1 MATTREGTTATPG
14 APYPKI
20 ELHVHLEGAVS
31 PELLFAAARRNGCSL
46 PFDSVEA
53 LREYMRF
60 RNFDQFIEAW
70 LATTTVLRTADD
82 YRELVLDYARRA
94 RAQGA
99 VYLEAIFSPTER
111 LPLGVSMQENFE
123 GFCDGA
129 QAAREQL
136 GVEVRLTPD
145 ITRFV
150 ELEVACELAE
160 WAVRYRDR
168 GVVGIGLGGPEVGYP
183 PEPYERAFA
192 IARDGGLGS
201 VPHAGET
208 EGPRSI
214 RGALDA
220 LAADRIR
227 HGVRAVEDPGLLR
240 ELADRQVVLDVCVL
254 SNVCLS
260 VVPSVADHQLPALLE
275 AGIPCTVN
283 TDDPTF
289 FGCDLL
295 SEHAAARS
303 LGADPRALFE
313 AGIAGALCDDETK
326 ARLRAIADSWDW
338 DAASAATPASD
349 GDADEPAVAAG

>member
-1 MATTREGTTATPG
+1 MSVA

-53 LREYMRF
+53 LTEYMRF
-60 RNFDQFIEAW
+60 RDFDHFIEAW
-70 LATTTVLRTADD
+70 MATTTVLRTAED

-94 RAQGA
+94 QAQGA
-99 VYLEAIFSPTER
+99 VYLEGIFSPTDR
-111 LPLGVSMQENFE
+111 VALGVPQQVSFE
-123 GFCDGA
+123 GFCDGV

-136 GVEVRLTPD
+136 GIEMRLTPD
-145 ITRFV
+145 VTRFA
-150 ELEVACELAE
+150 LLDVACETARL
-160 WAVRYRDR
+160 AVRYRER
-168 GVVGIGLGGPEVGYP
+168 GIVGLGLGGPEVGYP
-183 PEPYERAFA
+183 PEPYAQAFA
-192 IARDGGLGS
+192 IAREGGVAS

-220 LAADRIR
+220 LHADRIR
-227 HGVRAVEDPGLLR
+227 HGVRAVEDLGLLR

-260 VVPSVADHQLPALLE
+260 VVPSVAQHQLPQLLA
-275 AGIPCTVN
+275 AGVPCTVN

-289 FGCDLL
+289 FSCDLEA
-295 SEHAAARS
+295 EHAAARS
-303 LGADPRALFE
+303 LGAQPRALFE
-313 AGIAGALCDDETK
+313 AGIAGALCDEDTK
-326 ARLRAIADSWDW
+326 DALRAVAERHDW
-338 DAASAATPASD
+338 DAAPAAL
-349 GDADEPAVAAG
+349 

>member
-1 MATTREGTTATPG
+1 MP
-14 APYPKI
+14 PYPKI

-46 PFDSVEA
+46 PFGSVEE
-53 LREYMRF
+53 LRDYMRF
-60 RNFDQFIEAW
+60 RDFDHFIEAW
-70 LATTTVLRTADD
+70 LATTTVLRTAED

-94 RAQGA
+94 QAQGA
-99 VYLEAIFSPTER
+99 VYLEGIFSPTER

-123 GFCDGA
+123 GFCDGV

-136 GVEVRLTPD
+136 GIEVRLTPD

-160 WAVRYRDR
+160 WAVRYRER
-168 GVVGIGLGGPEVGYP
+168 GIVGLGLGGPEVGYP
-183 PEPYERAFA
+183 PEPYARAFE
-192 IARDGGLGS
+192 IARTGGIAS

-220 LAADRIR
+220 LRADRIR
-227 HGVRAVEDPGLLR
+227 HGVRAVEDAGLLR
-240 ELADRQVVLDVCVL
+240 ELADRGIVLDVCVL
-254 SNVCLS
+254 SNVRLG
-260 VVPSVADHQLPALLE
+260 VAPSVEQHQLPALLA
-275 AGIPCTVN
+275 AGVRCTVS

-289 FGCDLL
+289 FDCDLD

-313 AGIAGALCDDETK
+313 AGIAGALCDEPTRD
-326 ARLRAIADSWDW
+326 ALRGLVDGYDW
-338 DAASAATPASD
+338 AAASAVAS
-349 GDADEPAVAAG
+349 

>member
-1 MATTREGTTATPG
+1 MPHVGRCALLASPAV

-31 PELLFAAARRNGCSL
+31 PELLFAAARRNGCAL

-60 RNFDQFIEAW
+60 RDFDHFIEAW
-70 LATTTVLRTADD
+70 LATTTVLRTAEDF
-82 YRELVLDYARRA
+82 RELVLDYARRA
-94 RAQGA
+94 KAHGA
-99 VYLEAIFSPTER
+99 VYLEGIFSPTER

-123 GFCDGA
+123 GFCDGV
-129 QAAREQL
+129 QTAREEL
-136 GVEVRLTPD
+136 GIEVRLTPD

-160 WAVRYRDR
+160 WCVRYRDR
-168 GVVGIGLGGPEVGYP
+168 GIVGIGLGGPEVGYP
-183 PEPYERAFA
+183 PEPYARAFEFA
-192 IARDGGLGS
+192 HAGGIAS

-220 LAADRIR
+220 LHADRIR
-227 HGVRAVEDPGLLR
+227 HGVRAVEDPLLLK
-240 ELADRQVVLDVCVL
+240 EIADRGIVLDVCVL
-254 SNVCLS
+254 SNIRLG
-260 VVPSVADHQLPALLE
+260 VAPAVAQHQLPELLA
-275 AGIPCTVN
+275 AGVRCTVN

-289 FGCDLL
+289 FDCDLE

-313 AGIAGALCDDETK
+313 AGVAGALCDEVTK
-326 ARLRAIADSWDW
+326 GGLRAIGAAYDW
-338 DAASAATPASD
+338 NAV
-349 GDADEPAVAAG
+349 PAVSS

>member
-1 MATTREGTTATPG
+1 MTGGAP

-31 PELLFAAARRNGCSL
+31 PEQLFAAARRNGCTL

-53 LREYMRF
+53 LTDYMRF
-60 RNFDQFIEAW
+60 RDFDHFIEAW
-70 LATTTVLRTADD
+70 MATTTVLRTAED

-94 RAQGA
+94 QAQGA
-99 VYLEAIFSPTER
+99 AYLEGIFSPTDR
-111 LPLGVSMQENFE
+111 VALGVPQEVSFE
-123 GFCDGA
+123 GFCDGV

-136 GVEVRLTPD
+136 GIEVRLTPD
-145 ITRFV
+145 VTRFAP
-150 ELEVACELAE
+150 LDVACETARL
-160 WAVRYRDR
+160 AVRYRER
-168 GVVGIGLGGPEVGYP
+168 GIVGLGLGGPEVGYP
-183 PEPYERAFA
+183 PEPYAEAFA
-192 IARDGGLGS
+192 IARAGGVAS

-220 LAADRIR
+220 LHADRIR

-260 VVPSVADHQLPALLE
+260 VVPSVAQHQLPQLLA
-275 AGIPCTVN
+275 AGVPCTVN

-289 FGCDLL
+289 FSCDLEA
-295 SEHAAARS
+295 EHAAARS
-303 LGADPRALFE
+303 LGAQPRALFE
-313 AGIAGALCDDETK
+313 AGIAGALCDEGTK
-326 ARLRAIADSWDW
+326 GALR
-338 DAASAATPASD
+338 
-349 GDADEPAVAAG
+349 AVAASHDWAAAPAAL

>member
-1 MATTREGTTATPG
+1 VSA

-20 ELHVHLEGAVS
+20 ELHVHLEGAAS
-31 PELLFAAARRNGCSL
+31 PELLFAAAGRNGCAL

-53 LREYMRF
+53 LRDYMRF
-60 RNFDQFIEAW
+60 RDFDHFIEAW
-70 LATTTVLRTADD
+70 LATTTVLRTAQD

-94 RAQGA
+94 QAQGA
-99 VYLEAIFSPTER
+99 VYLECIFSPNER
-111 LPLGVSMQENFE
+111 LPLGVSLEENFE

-136 GVEVRLTPD
+136 GIEVRLTPD
-145 ITRFV
+145 VTRFV
-150 ELEVACELAE
+150 DLDVACELAE

-168 GVVGIGLGGPEVGYP
+168 GVVGLGLGGPEVGYP
-183 PEPYERAFA
+183 PEPYARAFA
-192 IARDGGLGS
+192 IARAGGIAS

-220 LAADRIR
+220 LGADRIR

-240 ELADRQVVLDVCVL
+240 ELADRGIVLDVCVL
-254 SNVCLS
+254 SNVRLK
-260 VVPSVADHQLPALLE
+260 VAPSVAAHQLPALLA

-289 FGCDLL
+289 FDCDLDA
-295 SEHAAARS
+295 EHAAARS

-313 AGIAGALCDDETK
+313 AGIAGALCEPAAKD
-326 ARLRAIADSWDW
+326 ALRAIAAGHDW
-338 DAASAATPASD
+338 ALAGAAP
-349 GDADEPAVAAG
+349 AAG

>member
-1 MATTREGTTATPG
+1 MSTAA

-46 PFDSVEA
+46 PFDTVEA
-53 LREYMRF
+53 LREFMRF
-60 RNFDQFIEAW
+60 RDFDHFVEAW
-70 LATTTVLRTADD
+70 LATTTVLRCAED

-94 RAQGA
+94 QAHGA

-123 GFCDGA
+123 GFCDGV

-136 GVEVRLTPD
+136 GIEVRLTPD

-160 WAVRYRDR
+160 WCVRYRDR

-183 PEPYERAFA
+183 PEPYARAFE
-192 IARDGGLGS
+192 IAQAGGVAS

-208 EGPRSI
+208 EGPSSI

-220 LAADRIR
+220 LEADRIR

-240 ELADRQVVLDVCVL
+240 ELADRRIVLDVCVL
-254 SNVCLS
+254 SNVCLGVAS
-260 VVPSVADHQLPALLE
+260 SVAEHPLPRLLA

-289 FGCDLL
+289 FDCELDA
-295 SEHAAARS
+295 EHAAARS
-303 LGADPRALFE
+303 LGADPCALFE
-313 AGIAGALCDDETK
+313 AGIAGALCDEQTK
-326 ARLRAIADSWDW
+326 DALRATGDAWDW
-338 DAASAATPASD
+338 SGA
-349 GDADEPAVAAG
+349 GPAVAAAG

>member
-1 MATTREGTTATPG
+1 MSADAT
-14 APYPKI
+14 PYPKI

-53 LREYMRF
+53 LRDFMRF
-60 RNFDQFIEAW
+60 RDFDHFIEAW
-70 LATTTVLRTADD
+70 LATTTVLRSAED

-94 RAQGA
+94 QAHGA
-99 VYLEAIFSPTER
+99 VYVEAIFSPTER
-111 LPLGVSMQENFE
+111 LPLGVSMEENFE
-123 GFCDGA
+123 GFCDGV

-136 GVEVRLTPD
+136 GIEVRLTPD

-160 WAVRYRDR
+160 WCVRYRDR
-168 GVVGIGLGGPEVGYP
+168 GIVGIGLGGPEVGHP
-183 PEPYERAFA
+183 PEPYARAFE
-192 IARDGGLGS
+192 IAKAGGVAS

-208 EGPRSI
+208 EGPASI

-220 LAADRIR
+220 LGADRIR

-240 ELADRQVVLDVCVL
+240 ELADRGVVLDVCVL
-254 SNVCLS
+254 SNICLG
-260 VVPSVADHQLPALLE
+260 VAPSVAEHPLPQLLA

-289 FGCDLL
+289 FDCELDA
-295 SEHAAARS
+295 EHAAARS
-303 LGADPRALFE
+303 LGADPRALYE
-313 AGIAGALCDDETK
+313 AGIAGALCDEATK
-326 ARLRAIADSWDW
+326 DALRATGAGHWDPAHP
-338 DAASAATPASD
+338 AAPGVAS
-349 GDADEPAVAAG
+349 

>member
-1 MATTREGTTATPG
+1 MSLPAP

-31 PELLFAAARRNGCSL
+31 PELLFAAARRNGCAL

-53 LREYMRF
+53 LSDYMRF
-60 RNFDQFIEAW
+60 RDFDHFVEAW
-70 LATTTVLRTADD
+70 LATTTVLRAAED

-94 RAQGA
+94 QAQGA
-99 VYLEAIFSPTER
+99 VYLEGIFSPTDR
-111 LPLGVSMQENFE
+111 VALGVPQEVSFE

-129 QAAREQL
+129 QAAREEL
-136 GVEVRLTPD
+136 GIEVRLTPD
-145 ITRFV
+145 ITRFAP
-150 ELEVACELAE
+150 LEVAIETARL
-160 WAVRYRDR
+160 AVRYRDR
-168 GVVGIGLGGPEVGYP
+168 GVVGLGLGGPEVGYP
-183 PEPYERAFA
+183 PEPYAEPFA
-192 IARDGGLGS
+192 IARDGGVGS

-220 LAADRIR
+220 LDADRIR

-254 SNVCLS
+254 SNVRLS
-260 VVPSVADHQLPALLE
+260 VVPSVAEHQLPQLLA

-289 FGCDLL
+289 FDCDLEG
-295 SEHAAARS
+295 EHAVARS
-303 LGADPRALFE
+303 LGADPRALFD
-313 AGIAGALCDDETK
+313 AGVAGALCEEATK
-326 ARLRAIADSWDW
+326 DALRAI
-338 DAASAATPASD
+338 
-349 GDADEPAVAAG
+349 GDAHDWQAAPSVAS

>member
-1 MATTREGTTATPG
+1 VS
-14 APYPKI
+14 YPKI

-31 PELLFAAARRNGCSL
+31 PELLFAAARRNGCAL
-46 PFDSVEA
+46 PFDSVQA

-60 RNFDQFIEAW
+60 RDFDHFIEAW
-70 LATTTVLRTADD
+70 MATTTVLRTAED

-99 VYLEAIFSPTER
+99 VYLEGIFSPTDR
-111 LPLGVSMQENFE
+111 VALGVPQEVSFE

-145 ITRFV
+145 VTRFAP
-150 ELEVACELAE
+150 LEVARETAEL
-160 WAVRYRDR
+160 AVRYRNR
-168 GVVGIGLGGPEVGYP
+168 GVVGLGLGGPEVGHP
-183 PEPYERAFA
+183 PEPYAEAFA
-192 IARDGGLGS
+192 IAREGGIAS

-220 LAADRIR
+220 LRADRIR

-240 ELADRQVVLDVCVL
+240 ELADRGIVLDVCVI
-254 SNVCLS
+254 SNVRLG
-260 VVPSVADHQLPALLE
+260 VVPSVARHQLPELLA
-275 AGIPCTVN
+275 AGVRCTVG

-289 FGCDLL
+289 FDCDLE

-303 LGADPRALFE
+303 LGADPQVLFE
-313 AGIAGALCDDETK
+313 AGIAGALCDAATK
-326 ARLRAIADSWDW
+326 DALRADGAAYDW
-338 DAASAATPASD
+338 TAAPVI
-349 GDADEPAVAAG
+349 GL